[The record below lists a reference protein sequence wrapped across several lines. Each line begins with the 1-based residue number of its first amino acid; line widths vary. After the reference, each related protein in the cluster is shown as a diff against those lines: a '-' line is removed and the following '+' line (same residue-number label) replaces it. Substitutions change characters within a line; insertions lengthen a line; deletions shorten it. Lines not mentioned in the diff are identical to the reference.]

1 MDWKSVDKSAAVAR
15 RKRKNVKAQKKIYKE
30 GENKEEE
37 EEEKWDDMSLEVFDL
52 LKTNAKGMT
61 SDRLAFII
69 SKHGNGQ
76 KVTKKMVGDALYEGK
91 ISLYVSRNPTSRLW
105 TLNK

>member
-1 MDWKSVDKSAAVAR
+1 MDWKSVDKSAAAVR
-15 RKRKNVKAQKKIYKE
+15 RKRKNIKAQKKIYKE
-30 GENKEEE
+30 GENKE

-52 LKTNAKGMT
+52 LKANKKGMT

-69 SKHGNGQ
+69 SKNGNGQ
-76 KVTKKMVGDALYEGK
+76 KVTKKMIGDALYEGK

-105 TLNK
+105 TLNNSQ